1 MFQSTHPHRVRPI
14 AFSVEDLALLFQST
28 HPHRVRHLIN
38 RRKGIVYCFNPRT
51 HIGCDYESRS
61 ASTSAFSFNPRTHIG
76 CDLSVSLC
84 HNYYRFQSTHPH
96 RVRQNFLFSDTIL
109 TPFQSTHPHRVR
121 QNFLFSDTILK
132 PFQSTHPHR
141 VRRCAAK
148 KLLLSVSFNP
158 RTHIGCDLNRR
169 ETLRESSVSIHA
181 PT

>member
-109 TPFQSTHPHRVR
+109 
-121 QNFLFSDTILK
+121 K